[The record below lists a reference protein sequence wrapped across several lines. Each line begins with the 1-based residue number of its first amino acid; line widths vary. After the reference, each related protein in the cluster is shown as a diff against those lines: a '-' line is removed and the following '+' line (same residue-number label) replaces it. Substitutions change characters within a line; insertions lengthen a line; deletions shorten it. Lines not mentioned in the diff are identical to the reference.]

1 MSLRAICGELYAFWH
16 LLRWPCDKPLLWL
29 LFPWI
34 VFIYYL
40 VVNHSYKSVMNC
52 LLMNCLLMNCCC
64 INYLLLQNRL
74 PQIQLFKAMY
84 NYYIIFY
91 VSEVQ
96 PWLSG
101 HMHCL
106 VAGVQSEGWL
116 GKLMS
121 KLMWLLT
128 EFNFVQVIVRLQAC
142 FLLAGACPQ
151 FLATWPF
158 P

>member
-52 LLMNCLLMNCCC
+52 LGCC